1 MADVAHSDRLTDRLR
16 PWRGV
21 LWRWGLRAVLALLL
35 VVVIGC
41 AVLIGRALSL
51 TSRQLNVERG
61 ETLELDEGLAE
72 RLAGA
77 LRFRTVS
84 AKGEFDPSI
93 FQELHGYLK
102 EHFPRVHESLEREII
117 GEGSLLYRWAG
128 RDPKAQPILLMSHL
142 DVVAVPRSEQPRWT
156 HDPWSG
162 TIAEGYI
169 WGRGAID
176 VKCGVLSQLEA
187 IEYLLGQGFTPQQD
201 VYLAFGHDEEIGG
214 VDGNHQIALKL
225 RQRRVRFRFVLDE
238 GGVIVENAI
247 AGLHAPLALIAVAE
261 KGYATVR
268 MSVDIEPGH
277 SSMPPPQSAV
287 GILAAA
293 VAKLEDKPR
302 PASLSGPVGL
312 MLEAI
317 APEVDF
323 PQRVALANRDVL
335 SPLLLQRFAKSPS
348 LNALTRTTTA
358 VTVFQAGQQENAL
371 PGHAEALVN
380 FRLLPG
386 EGPEVVMQ
394 HVRDVAADPRIQIE
408 LREGANSPSA
418 VSDHQSREFLAIS
431 RAIRQTFPEA
441 VVAPGLAV
449 VATDSRHYEPLADNI
464 YRFLPVQLPVE
475 DLKRIHGID
484 ERIGVENYRRMV
496 AFMVRLLEET
506 SK

>member
-1 MADVAHSDRLTDRLR
+1 
-16 PWRGV
+16 
-21 LWRWGLRAVLALLL
+21 LRAGLAILLIA
-35 VVVIGC
+35 VIGC

-51 TSRQLNVERG
+51 SSNQIRVERA
-61 ETLELDEGLAE
+61 ETLALDEGLAE

-84 AKGEFDPSI
+84 AKGEFDPAI
-93 FQELHGYLK
+93 FQELHRYL
-102 EHFPRVHESLEREII
+102 ERHFPRVHESLEREIV
-117 GEGSLLYRWAG
+117 GECSLLYRWAG
-128 RDPKAQPILLMSHL
+128 RDPKAKPILLMSHL
-142 DVVAVPRSEQPRWT
+142 DVVAVPRSEAPRWT

-162 TIAEGYI
+162 AIAKGYI

-176 VKCGVLSQLEA
+176 VKCGVLGQLEA
-187 IEYLLGQGFTPQQD
+187 IEHLLGQSFQPQQD

-214 VDGNHQIALKL
+214 PDGNLQIALKL
-225 RQRRVRFRFVLDE
+225 RQRGVRFRFVLDE

-247 AGLHAPLALIAVAE
+247 PGLHAPLALIAVAE

-293 VAKLEDKPR
+293 VTKLEQTPR

-323 PQRVALANRDVL
+323 PQRLALANRDVL
-335 SPLLLQRFAKSPS
+335 QPILLGRFSKSPS

-358 VTVFQAGQQENAL
+358 VTVFQAGQQENSL
-371 PGHAEALVN
+371 PGHAEAFIN

-386 EGPEVVMQ
+386 EGPEVVLQ
-394 HVRDVAADPRIQIE
+394 HVKDVAADPRIKIE
-408 LREGANSPSA
+408 LREGSNPPST
-418 VSDHQSREFLAIS
+418 VSDHRSPDFLAIT

-464 YRFLPVQLPVE
+464 YRFLPVQLSVE

-484 ERIGVENYRRMV
+484 ERISAASYRQMVE
-496 AFMVRLLEET
+496 FLVRLLEET